1 MRSSCGISAA
11 SEARQAQR
19 AAAWRLRHNTLVFV
33 DGNGSG
39 QLGWRPRRITDR
51 ALAHALSFR
60 LDRRLAAGRSPE
72 SDRLLAARAQHLVSP
87 AARRA
92 LADDWEYLLRVV
104 KHAPAPTLG
113 RMALRRDQIAGAEP
127 EVRKIAACLR
137 TPLPVAAGGVA
148 AANVL
153 LTDGAGPLHNPR
165 AEIPLRD
172 ALNLAIAQLDPSV
185 SLFASP

>member
-1 MRSSCGISAA
+1 
-11 SEARQAQR
+11 
-19 AAAWRLRHNTLVFV
+19 VFV
-33 DGNGSG
+33 DGNGPA
-39 QLGWRPRRITDR
+39 QLGWCPRRIRDR
-51 ALAHALSFR
+51 ALARAFGFQ
-60 LDRRLAAGRSPE
+60 LDRQLAAGRPPE

-87 AARRA
+87 ATRRA
-92 LADDWEYLLRVV
+92 LADDWEYLLHVV
-104 KHAPAPTLG
+104 KRAPAPTLG
-113 RMALRRDQIAGAEP
+113 RMALRRSQIAAAES

-137 TPLPVAAGGVA
+137 TPLPVAAVGVA

-165 AEIPLRD
+165 AEIALRE

>member
-11 SEARQAQR
+11 SGTRCEAVRR
-19 AAAWRLRHNTLVFV
+19 VRRDTLVLA
-33 DGNGSG
+33 DGNGLG

-51 ALAHALSFR
+51 ALARAFGFR

-72 SDRLLAARAQHLVSP
+72 ADRLLAARAQHLVSP
-87 AARRA
+87 AIRQA

-113 RMALRRDQIAGAEP
+113 RMALRRGQIVAAEP
-127 EVRKIAACLR
+127 EVRELAACLR
-137 TPLPVAAGGVA
+137 TPLPVAAAGVA
-148 AANVL
+148 AASVL
-153 LTDGAGPLHNPR
+153 LTDGAGPLHNPY
-165 AEIPLRD
+165 AQKLDLRD
-172 ALNLAIAQLDPSV
+172 ALRQTIAQLDPSV

>member
-1 MRSSCGISAA
+1 MRSSCGISASSNTRRGA
-11 SEARQAQR
+11 V
-19 AAAWRLRHNTLVFV
+19 WRLRHDTLLFV
-33 DGNGSG
+33 DGNGLG

-51 ALAHALSFR
+51 ALARALSFR

-72 SDRLLAARAQHLVSP
+72 SDRLLAARAQHLVS
-87 AARRA
+87 AATRRA
-92 LADDWEYLLRVV
+92 LADDWEYLLHVAKR
-104 KHAPAPTLG
+104 APAPTLG
-113 RMALRRDQIAGAEP
+113 RMALRRDQIVAAEP

-137 TPLPVAAGGVA
+137 TPLPVAAVGVA

-153 LTDGAGPLHNPR
+153 LTDGAGPLHNPY
-165 AEIPLRD
+165 AGIALRD